1 MDPEDQEGPG
11 ARNGDHIRAD
21 SLGQKLEELL
31 GETRGLWVLGE
42 GGQRPDATRPSHSP
56 SSSASCTNRS
66 PSSNQIFIFRAGD
79 LQSSRGLWAARLA
92 AQGRAE
98 QGRRGRRR
106 RDTTVGGFGFTRG
119 NTAWEKRRR
128 FLKKEKRKKKSP
140 HNMISPAPWRS
151 RGG

>member
-11 ARNGDHIRAD
+11 ARNGDHIRVD

-106 RDTTVGGFGFTRG
+106 RDTTAGGFGFTRG
-119 NTAWEKRRR
+119 EHS
-128 FLKKEKRKKKSP
+128 LGEKKEIFKKRKKEEKKNP
-140 HNMISPAPWRS
+140 RII
-151 RGG
+151 